1 MGSAPAAHETRSA
14 LEARVCEAMRR
25 QNLAHEHRS
34 LRFRVR
40 LASGTTAEYRPDIVA
55 RRGAIL
61 FLIEPVEGERDRARV
76 ELLAR
81 FLEQHSSEIV
91 LVVLAPKEAM
101 ATVPA
106 ASYDEI
112 YDAAD
117 VAAVVRRIR
126 RQDPGGLV
134 RPFPKDRPGTG
145 L

>member
-1 MGSAPAAHETRSA
+1 
-14 LEARVCEAMRR
+14 MRR

-40 LASGTTAEYRPDIVA
+40 LPSGGTVEYRPDIVA

-61 FLIEPVEGERDRARV
+61 FLIESMESEGDAARV
-76 ELLAR
+76 ELLSR
-81 FLEQHSSEIV
+81 FLDQHSPEIV
-91 LVVLAPKEAM
+91 LIVLAPKE
-101 ATVPA
+101 TIGGLPA
-106 ASYDEI
+106 SAYDEI

-126 RQDPGGLV
+126 RQDPGGMV
-134 RPFPKDRPGTG
+134 RPFPKGRPGAG

>member
-1 MGSAPAAHETRSA
+1 MGSAPAAHETRSP

-25 QNLAHEHRS
+25 QNLAHEHGS

-40 LASGTTAEYRPDIVA
+40 LASGETVEYRPGIVA

-61 FLIEPVEGERDRARV
+61 FLIEPLEAEGDPARV
-76 ELLAR
+76 ELLTR
-81 FLEQHSSEIV
+81 FLDQHSPEIV
-91 LVVLAPKEAM
+91 LVVLAPKEAIGGL
-101 ATVPA
+101 PA
-106 ASYDEI
+106 AAYDEI

-126 RQDPGGLV
+126 RQDPGGIV